1 MEPTSFVL
9 GMFTVVFAIMI
20 AVIVAGVFKIKK
32 IKQEIKLIHDSF
44 EWESRNRSESLRD
57 IHERISRMDEHARH
71 YLEDQK
77 REIISYIDS
86 RIDKLT
92 SKRDVLKG

>member
-1 MEPTSFVL
+1 MVSISFVL

-20 AVIVAGVFKIKK
+20 AIIVAGIVKIKK
-32 IKQEIKLIHDSF
+32 ITEEIKCIHK
-44 EWESRNRSESLRD
+44 D
-57 IHERISRMDEHARH
+57 IF
-71 YLEDQK
+71 
-77 REIISYIDS
+77 YIDS

>member
-20 AVIVAGVFKIKK
+20 AIIVAGIVKIKK
-32 IKQEIKLIHDSF
+32 ITDEIKLIHDSF
-44 EWESRNRSESLRD
+44 EWSSRSQSESHRD
-57 IHERISRMDEHARH
+57 THERISRMDEHAHRN
-71 YLEDQK
+71 LEEQK
-77 REIISYIDS
+77 RDIISYIDS

>member
-1 MEPTSFVL
+1 MEPASFVL
-9 GMFTVVFAIMI
+9 GMFTVVFAIII

-32 IKQEIKLIHDSF
+32 IKQEIKDIRNRL
-44 EWESRNRSESLRD
+44 EWESRGRSESHRD
-57 IHERISRMDEHARH
+57 THERISRMDEHAHRI
-71 YLEDQK
+71 LEEQK

>member
-9 GMFTVVFAIMI
+9 GMFTVVFAIII

-32 IKQEIKLIHDSF
+32 IKQEIKDIRDHSEWDS
-44 EWESRNRSESLRD
+44 RARSENNRE
-57 IHERISRMDEHARH
+57 IHERISRMDDHARH

>member
-20 AVIVAGVFKIKK
+20 AVIVVGVFKIKK
-32 IKQEIKLIHDSF
+32 IKQEIKDIRDHSEWDS
-44 EWESRNRSESLRD
+44 RARSENNRD
-57 IHERISRMDEHARH
+57 IHERISRMDDHARH

-77 REIISYIDS
+77 REIVSYIDS